1 MLTSPPVRTPRPP
14 RAPRPQRERPI
25 RAEAALLLPL
35 SSLAPRA
42 PALLA
47 ALTVAIAL
55 ACAVPGRPERIL
67 PEITGVI
74 AHDGA
79 TAEVAGRGRLTLVV
93 IHSRTPSVHDRRE
106 VPLAAD
112 DRFRFDPLL
121 LDVAGHEFGHHYRIY
136 LHLSQGGADRVIWRA
151 QLSRLEDATP
161 IRLDCDLD
169 REIALGE
176 PCRVVDPL
184 GQPWLLDEGK
194 RHFGRLC
201 ADCHGK
207 DARGGRMSQARS
219 GSAGSSAETTAIR
232 APDLTRLASRHGG
245 RFDRDAVVAWIEGR
259 SLAEGHARGGMPVWG
274 ERLSS
279 EFERYA
285 EGEELIGATLDR
297 IVAYLESLQRSDD

>member
-1 MLTSPPVRTPRPP
+1 M
-14 RAPRPQRERPI
+14 
-25 RAEAALLLPL
+25 
-35 SSLAPRA
+35 SSSSIVS
-42 PALLA
+42 ALLA
-47 ALTVAIAL
+47 PCTPQLFAVLALLALLAGALPL

-74 AHDGA
+74 ARGSAKSGA
-79 TAEVAGRGRLTLVV
+79 ESSRGRLTLVV
-93 IHSRTPSVHDRRE
+93 IHSLTPSVHDRRE
-106 VPLAAD
+106 VALGAD
-112 DRFRFDPLL
+112 QGFHFEPLL
-121 LDVAGHEFGHHYRIY
+121 LDVAGHEFGRHYRIY
-136 LHLSQGGADRVIWRA
+136 LHLAQNGADRVIWRA
-151 QLSRLEDATP
+151 QISRLEDAAP
-161 IRLDCDLD
+161 IRLDCDLA
-169 REIALGE
+169 RPIGLGE

-207 DARGGRMSQARS
+207 DARGGPLPDAESSPSDSAADAR
-219 GSAGSSAETTAIR
+219 AMR
-232 APDLTRLASRHGG
+232 APDLTGLASRHGG

-285 EGEELIGATLDR
+285 EGDELIGATLDP
-297 IVAYLESLQRSDD
+297 IVAYLESLQRRDE